1 MGVEVSGLFA
11 LLVLIAD
18 VWAIVNL
25 FQSQVS
31 PGKIVFWIMLILIL
45 PVLGFV
51 LWLLWGPRSVTK
63 V

>member
-18 VWAIVNL
+18 IWAIVNL
-25 FQSQVS
+25 FQSQAS
-31 PGKIVFWIMLILIL
+31 PGKIVLWILLILIL

-51 LWLLWGPRSVTK
+51 LWLLWGPKSVK
-63 V
+63 KI